1 MSNNKDVKVP
11 EEGIDTGR
19 REFLKKA
26 SYAPP
31 ALIVLGTLGH
41 AGNAYGA
48 DLSAP
53 CGNPNIPGC
62 GGPLNGEAPL
72 GALAAPKK
80 N

>member
-31 ALIVLGTLGH
+31 ALIVLGALGH
-41 AGNAYGA
+41 ASNASGQ
-48 DLSAP
+48 DLPSF
-53 CGNPNIPGC
+53 CGNPPCDLFNDD
-62 GGPLNGEAPL
+62 APL
-72 GALAAPKK
+72 GAPPGAPKK

>member
-41 AGNAYGA
+41 VSDACGSI
-48 DLSAP
+48 LEPP
-53 CGNPNIPGC
+53 CGNPGEPPC
-62 GGPLNGEAPL
+62 DLFNG
-72 GALAAPKK
+72 
-80 N
+80 